1 VPPAGSDIKLW
12 ENVTKIECLQ
22 DEGVLEGKGCDHG
35 TDVYLMS
42 MLLFFGAF
50 AISITLK
57 QFKTTGY
64 FPLWVRSF
72 LSDFAVIIGI
82 LSMTCLDYFSG
93 IPTAKLN
100 VPSEFRPTSDTRQ
113 SWLVAHALIFP
124 DHVLSNPWWVD
135 VFLAPVFAL
144 LATILIFMDQQITA
158 VIVNRKDYKLV
169 KGCGYHLDL
178 LVLALIVVISSVFGL
193 PWFIANTIPSINHM
207 QSLTKES
214 TTTIPGEKS
223 KFLGIRE
230 QRVTSLLIA
239 ILTGLSV
246 LMTPILAILPM
257 PVLYGVFLFMG
268 VSSLRGLQFFD
279 RLLLLFMPNKYQP
292 NYVYL
297 KYVPLTKVHLFTLI
311 QLGSLVVLW
320 LIKSFP
326 ATSIAFPIML
336 VVICFIRKI
345 VECVFTTQELRA
357 LDDLLPESGK
367 QNKRKLG
374 IKNDQEF
381 NESDE
386 DDIDGPGMN
395 RLTNLSRDSGLK
407 RRQKNVERSAMIEEQ
422 LEELIKNNGTRKPRV
437 GYAAGHK
444 VLSPQRTPAIPLISL
459 TQPDKRVTMYL
470 KLEDDEIF
478 TPVHLS
484 PVRLNQLIRTLKD
497 KFAVFKESQKI
508 RVLQKNMK
516 GITFPLD
523 DLLMNYLQDHQIFVL
538 SISGDNDEQLTVT
551 MVEQKLD

>member
-1 VPPAGSDIKLW
+1 
-12 ENVTKIECLQ
+12 
-22 DEGVLEGKGCDHG
+22 
-35 TDVYLMS
+35 
-42 MLLFFGAF
+42 
-50 AISITLK
+50 
-57 QFKTTGY
+57 
-64 FPLWVRSF
+64 
-72 LSDFAVIIGI
+72 
-82 LSMTCLDYFSG
+82 
-93 IPTAKLN
+93 
-100 VPSEFRPTSDTRQ
+100 
-113 SWLVAHALIFP
+113 
-124 DHVLSNPWWVD
+124 
-135 VFLAPVFAL
+135 
-144 LATILIFMDQQITA
+144 MDQQITA

-292 NYVYL
+292 NYVDL